1 MTVSGRDREPSPEAR
16 RLAAELDHTRVAE
29 LLTRRRMLL
38 TLLAEDE
45 AELRTRGV
53 ELDAVSIFRPVEY
66 RADHR
71 VSVSEAARALKKSKR
86 TVQRWAQA
94 SGCGWISS
102 TGQWVVDLP
111 ALQEWRGAPAT

>member
-1 MTVSGRDREPSPEAR
+1 MTAQGRDREPAPQAR
-16 RLAAELDHTRVAE
+16 GLAAELDHLRVAE

-71 VSVSEAARALKKSKR
+71 VSVSEAARALGVSKR
-86 TVQRWAQA
+86 TVQRWADD
-94 SGCGWISS
+94 SGCGWRSP
-102 TGQWVVDLP
+102 TGRWMVDLP
-111 ALQEWRGAPAT
+111 AMREWRGGPA